1 MNLINKENSVVS
13 ISYSVKEASKDL
25 ILDSNIEGKPLEF
38 ITGKSH
44 IISGLEKELVNKNS
58 EDADIEV
65 FVKAIDGYG
74 MVEQEAIQTVPK
86 DQFEGIELKEGLSLY
101 GQDESSKTVQVI
113 VKSFN
118 EDEVTIDF
126 NHPLAGKD
134 LLFNVN
140 ILTVRDATV
149 DESLSG
155 KIDQE
160 DDSSGCC
167 GSGCGCH

>member
-1 MNLINKENSVVS
+1 MNINRENSVVS
-13 ISYSVKEASKDL
+13 IVYTLKENTKDQ
-25 ILDSNIEGKPLEF
+25 ILDSNVDGTPLEF

-44 IISGLEKELVNKNS
+44 IIAGLEKELINKNI
-58 EDADIEV
+58 EDKDIEV
-65 FVKAIDGYG
+65 FVNAIDGYG
-74 MVEQEAIQTVPK
+74 MIKEDAIQVVPK

-101 GQDESSKTVQVI
+101 GQDENSKTVQVV

-140 ILTVRDATV
+140 ILNIRDATV
-149 DESLSG
+149 DESLLG
-155 KIDQE
+155 KVAE
-160 DDSSGCC
+160 KEDSSGCC

>member
-1 MNLINKENSVVS
+1 MNISKENSVVS
-13 ISYSVKEASKDL
+13 IAYTLKENNKDL
-25 ILDSNIEGKPLEF
+25 IIDSNLDGNPLEF

-44 IISGLEKELVNKNS
+44 IISGLERELINKNI
-58 EDADIEV
+58 EDRDIEV

-74 MVEQEAIQTVPK
+74 MIEEDAIQTVSK

-101 GQDESSKTVQVI
+101 GQDENSKTVQVV
-113 VKSFN
+113 VKSFDEN
-118 EDEVTIDF
+118 EVTIDF

-140 ILTVRDATV
+140 ILNIRDASV

-155 KIDQE
+155 NIEKKDT
-160 DDSSGCC
+160 SSGCC
-167 GSGCGCH
+167 GGGCGCN